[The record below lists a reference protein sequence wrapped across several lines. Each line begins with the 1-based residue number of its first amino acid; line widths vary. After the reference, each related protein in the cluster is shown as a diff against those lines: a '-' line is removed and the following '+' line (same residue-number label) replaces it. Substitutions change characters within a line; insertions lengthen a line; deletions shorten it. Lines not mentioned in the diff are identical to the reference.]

1 MNPLAWRFPPW
12 ASTNRSKG
20 LDSLV
25 MESRDRLANLG
36 FFAAAGVVWLLV
48 GLVLTTRDPV
58 VDPTAGF
65 IGAGLI
71 GLAVALTLVP
81 LIWLTVFGRHRQIAY
96 RGDWVRAVRRSVWVG
111 IIVAAL
117 IVLRIQDLLVLP
129 IALFLIALT
138 VVAEATLSAE
148 R

>member
-1 MNPLAWRFPPW
+1 MDRLAWRFPPW
-12 ASTNRSKG
+12 APSDRSEG

-58 VDPTAGF
+58 VDATAGF

-71 GLAVALTLVP
+71 GLAVSLTLVP
-81 LIWLTVFGRHRQIAY
+81 LIWLTVFGRNRQIAY
-96 RGDWVRAVRRSVWVG
+96 RGDWGRAARRSAWVG
-111 IIVAAL
+111 IIVAVL
-117 IVLRIQDLLVLP
+117 IVLRIQDLLELP
-129 IALFLIALT
+129 IALFLIALAI
-138 VVAEATLSAE
+138 VAEATLSAE